1 MSEPKK
7 RAHGYP
13 VLLFQL
19 VMANILVAG
28 AVTAT
33 LYWIFTGLMD
43 NYFTKLMHEFDI
55 SPTKLNSMF
64 ASNVEQSLWW
74 GIVVALALGIVLS
87 LLLTKTLLRPISK
100 MVRAT
105 EDIAQGNLSARTPA
119 LKGELGTLSWHL
131 NDMAGA
137 LERQEEGRQQLL
149 RDLSHELR
157 TPLTNVKGYIEGLED
172 GVFKVGPEV
181 FEVLNAEVRR
191 LNDLIDDLSELS
203 FTEELSGGI
212 QRELVDPNQEISAVL
227 AAHRARMVESD
238 FFVHVREIGTPKMLF
253 ADRKRLNQIFNN
265 AISNMVHY
273 SSIEGLSKTSKR
285 AGRISIDWTKNQR
298 VEICFENPARAISAN
313 DLERLFD
320 RFYRVDK
327 SRSGKSNNVGLGLAI
342 VKRLVNA
349 HGGKV
354 WAEQSEGRFRLF
366 VSLALN
372 NEKVQ
377 GAPQS
382 PALALKGARG
392 LEQPEKPVAT

>member
-7 RAHGYP
+7 RRRGYP

-19 VMANILVAG
+19 VVANILVAG

-33 LYWIFTGLMD
+33 LYWIFTRLMG

-64 ASNVEQSLWW
+64 ASSVEQSLWW
-74 GIVVALALGIVLS
+74 GIGVALVLGIVLS

-105 EDIAQGNLSARTPA
+105 ENIAQGDLSARTPA

-131 NDMAGA
+131 NDMASA
-137 LERQEEGRQQLL
+137 LERQEDGRQQML

-181 FEVLNAEVRR
+181 FAVLNSEVRR

-203 FTEELSGGI
+203 FTEELSGGL
-212 QRELVDPNQEISAVL
+212 QSELVDPKQEISAVL
-227 AAHRARMVESD
+227 AAHRARMVERD
-238 FFVHVREIGTPKMLF
+238 FIVHVREIGTPKKLF
-253 ADRKRLNQIFNN
+253 ADRKRLNQVFNN

-273 SSIEGLSKTSKR
+273 FRIESPPQ
-285 AGRISIDWTKNQR
+285 AGTRGEISIDWTNNRQII
-298 VEICFENPARAISAN
+298 ICFENSALPIPAN
-313 DLERLFD
+313 DLDRLFD
-320 RFYRVDK
+320 RFYRADK

-349 HGGKV
+349 HGGEV
-354 WAEQSEGRFRLF
+354 WVKQHGGRFQLF
-366 VSLALN
+366 VALTTDRA
-372 NEKVQ
+372 KAP
-377 GAPQS
+377 GAGAVA
-382 PALALKGARG
+382 ALAPNGTRG
-392 LEQPEKPVAT
+392 PEAPKKPVAT

>member
-1 MSEPKK
+1 MSEPK
-7 RAHGYP
+7 RRGPGYP

-19 VMANILVAG
+19 VIANILVAG

-33 LYWIFTGLMD
+33 LYGIFTQLME
-43 NYFTKLMHEFDI
+43 NYFTKLMHEFGI

-64 ASNVEQSLWW
+64 TSSVEQSLWW
-74 GIVVALALGIVLS
+74 GILVALALGIVLS

-105 EDIAQGNLSARTPA
+105 EDIAQGDLSARTPA
-119 LKGELGTLSWHL
+119 LKGELGSLSWHL
-131 NDMAGA
+131 NDMASA

-181 FEVLNAEVRR
+181 FEVLNSEVRR

-203 FTEELSGGI
+203 FTEGLSGGL
-212 QRELVDPNQEISAVL
+212 QKELVDPKQEISAVL

-238 FFVHVREIGTPKMLF
+238 FIVHVRETGSPKKLF
-253 ADRKRLNQIFNN
+253 ADRKRLNQVFNN
-265 AISNMVHY
+265 AISNMVRY
-273 SSIEGLSKTSKR
+273 CCIESPPKTGNR
-285 AGRISIDWTKNQR
+285 GEILIDWGKNKR
-298 VEICFENPARAISAN
+298 ITICFENPARAISEN

-327 SRSGKSNNVGLGLAI
+327 SRSGKSHNVGLGLAI

-354 WAEQSEGRFRLF
+354 WVKQRDGRFQLF
-366 VSLALN
+366 IALEIDK
-372 NEKVQ
+372 EK
-377 GAPQS
+377 APR
-382 PALALKGARG
+382 A
-392 LEQPEKPVAT
+392 PEKPVAA

>member
-1 MSEPKK
+1 MSEPK
-7 RAHGYP
+7 RQGRGYP

-19 VMANILVAG
+19 VVANILVAG

-33 LYWIFTGLMD
+33 LYGIFTRLME
-43 NYFTKLMHEFDI
+43 NYFAKLMHEFGI

-64 ASNVEQSLWW
+64 TSSVEQSLWW
-74 GIVVALALGIVLS
+74 GILVALALGIALS
-87 LLLTKTLLRPISK
+87 LMLTKTLLRPISK

-105 EDIAQGNLSARTPA
+105 EDIAQGDLSARTPA
-119 LKGELGTLSWHL
+119 LKGELGSLSWHL
-131 NDMAGA
+131 NDMASA

-181 FEVLNAEVRR
+181 FGVLNSEVRR

-203 FTEELSGGI
+203 FTEGLSGGL
-212 QRELVDPNQEISAVL
+212 QKELVDPKQEISAVL

-238 FFVHVREIGTPKMLF
+238 FIVHVRETGTPKKLF
-253 ADRKRLNQIFNN
+253 ADRKRLNQVFNN
-265 AISNMVHY
+265 AISNMVRY
-273 SSIEGLSKTSKR
+273 RCIQSPPKT
-285 AGRISIDWTKNQR
+285 GNHGEILIDWRENQR
-298 VEICFENPARAISAN
+298 IIICFENPARAIAKN

-327 SRSGKSNNVGLGLAI
+327 SRSGKSNNLGLGLAI

-354 WAEQSEGRFRLF
+354 WAEQKDGRFQLF
-366 VSLALN
+366 VALEIDR
-372 NEKVQ
+372 EK
-377 GAPQS
+377 
-382 PALALKGARG
+382 ALRT
-392 LEQPEKPVAT
+392 PEKRVAN

>member
-7 RAHGYP
+7 RGRGYP
-13 VLLFQL
+13 VLMFQL
-19 VMANILVAG
+19 VIANILVAG

-33 LYWIFTGLMD
+33 LYGIFTRLMG
-43 NYFTKLMHEFDI
+43 NYFTKLMHEFGI
-55 SPTKLNSMF
+55 SPTKLNLMF
-64 ASNVEQSLWW
+64 SSSVEQSLWW
-74 GIVVALALGIVLS
+74 GIFVALALGIVLS

-100 MVRAT
+100 MVSAT
-105 EDIAQGNLSARTPA
+105 ENIAQGDLSARTPA

-131 NDMAGA
+131 NDMASA

-181 FEVLNAEVRR
+181 FAVLNSEVRR

-203 FTEELSGGI
+203 LTEGLSGGL
-212 QRELVDPNQEISAVL
+212 QKELVDPKREISAVL
-227 AAHRARMVESD
+227 AAHRARMLESN
-238 FFVHVREIGTPKMLF
+238 FIVHVRETGIPNKLF
-253 ADRKRLNQIFNN
+253 ADRKRLNQVFNN
-265 AISNMVHY
+265 AISNMVQY
-273 SSIEGLSKTSKR
+273 SRIDGPPKTGNR
-285 AGRISIDWTKNQR
+285 GEILIDWSKNQR
-298 VEICFENPARAISAN
+298 IIICFENPARAIPEN

-327 SRSGKSNNVGLGLAI
+327 SRSGKTNNVGLGLAI

-354 WAEQSEGRFRLF
+354 WVEQKDGRFQLF
-366 VSLALN
+366 IALEIDK
-372 NEKVQ
+372 EKAQRAAV
-377 GAPQS
+377 
-382 PALALKGARG
+382 KT
-392 LEQPEKPVAT
+392 VAA

>member
-1 MSEPKK
+1 MNEPKK
-7 RAHGYP
+7 RGRGYP
-13 VLLFQL
+13 VLLVQL
-19 VMANILVAG
+19 VVANILVAG

-33 LYWIFTGLMD
+33 LYGIFTRLME
-43 NYFTKLMHEFDI
+43 NYFNKLMHEFDI
-55 SPTKLNSMF
+55 SPTKLNEMF
-64 ASNVEQSLWW
+64 TSSVEQSLWW
-74 GIVVALALGIVLS
+74 GIGVALALGIVLS

-105 EDIAQGNLSARTPA
+105 EDIAQGDLSARTPA

-131 NDMAGA
+131 NDMASA
-137 LERQEEGRQQLL
+137 LEGQEEGRQQLL

-181 FEVLNAEVRR
+181 FGVLNSEVRR

-203 FTEELSGGI
+203 FTEELSGGL
-212 QRELVDPNQEISAVL
+212 QRELVDPKQEISAVL

-238 FFVHVREIGTPKMLF
+238 FIVHVRERGTPKRLF
-253 ADRKRLNQIFNN
+253 ADRKRLNQVFNN
-265 AISNMVHY
+265 AISNMVRY
-273 SSIEGLSKTSKR
+273 CCIESPPKTGKH
-285 AGRISIDWTKNQR
+285 GKILIDWTKNQR
-298 VEICFENPARAISAN
+298 IVICFENPARAIPAN

-327 SRSGKSNNVGLGLAI
+327 SRSGKSKNVGLGLAI

-354 WAEQSEGRFRLF
+354 WVEQSGGLFQLF
-366 VSLALN
+366 VALEIDK
-372 NEKVQ
+372 EKTQ
-377 GAPQS
+377 GA
-382 PALALKGARG
+382 
-392 LEQPEKPVAT
+392 PEKPVAA

>member
-1 MSEPKK
+1 
-7 RAHGYP
+7 
-13 VLLFQL
+13 LFQL
-19 VMANILVAG
+19 VIANIIVAG

-33 LYWIFTGLMD
+33 LYWIFTQLMD
-43 NYFTKLMHEFDI
+43 NYFNKLMNEFDI

-74 GIVVALALGIVLS
+74 GIVVALALGTVLS

-105 EDIAQGNLSARTPA
+105 EDIAQGDLSARTPA

-131 NDMAGA
+131 NDMASA

-172 GVFKVGPEV
+172 GVFKAGPEV
-181 FEVLNAEVRR
+181 FEVLTSEVRR
-191 LNDLIDDLSELS
+191 LNDLIDDLSELN
-203 FTEELSGGI
+203 FTENLSGGL
-212 QRELVDPNQEISAVL
+212 QNELIDPKQEISAVL

-238 FFVHVREIGTPKMLF
+238 FIVHVHETGTPKKLF

-265 AISNMVHY
+265 AISNMIHY
-273 SSIEGLSKTSKR
+273 SLSESPPNTGKY
-285 AGRISIDWTKNQR
+285 GEILIDWTRKQQ
-298 VEICFENPARAISAN
+298 VIICFENRAQDILAN

-320 RFYRVDK
+320 RFYRADK
-327 SRSGKSNNVGLGLAI
+327 SRSGKSKNVGLGLAI

-354 WAEQSEGRFRLF
+354 WVEFNGGRFKLF
-366 VSLALN
+366 VALKLGRENSLD
-372 NEKVQ
+372 
-377 GAPQS
+377 APEGTK
-382 PALALKGARG
+382 LALKGTG
-392 LEQPEKPVAT
+392 PVTG